1 MKRRVTGQV
10 VEIYASRPGARE
22 VIVAVPDGEG
32 QETRGRR
39 AIDLVEL
46 TGGVVVGDSVV
57 LNTVAV
63 ELGLGTGG
71 LDFVVAV
78 LRDEEPDLPVPGHIM
93 KLRYTP
99 MQLPVL
105 AVEAPESRH
114 HKAIQEFQS
123 LDGLPVV
130 CAQLHSQIPGIV
142 AGARWAWRQT
152 GRPGAPRIAYIMTEG
167 AALPLALSRLVA
179 TLREREWLA
188 ATITAGQ
195 AFGGEHECVN
205 LYSALA
211 TASAVVD
218 ADLVIVCQGPGNVGT
233 DTPLGFSGIEQGVAI
248 NAVASLCG
256 SAVAVARISF
266 GEERERHRG
275 ISHHTLT
282 VLERVAL
289 SSALVPLPKLD
300 PEQMAMVELALAATT
315 ISDRHTLVT
324 VDAGAALADLVESGL
339 SVRTMGRR
347 VDAEQAFFLATC
359 AAGIVAVHTA
369 VQRNTLRS

>member
-1 MKRRVTGQV
+1 MKRRVIGRV
-10 VEIYASRPGARE
+10 IEIYADRPGARE
-22 VIVAVPDGEG
+22 VVVAVSEGEG
-32 QETRGRR
+32 QEVRERR
-39 AIDLVEL
+39 AIDLLEL
-46 TGGVVVGDSVV
+46 TGGAEIGYTVV

-78 LRDEEPDLPVPGHIM
+78 LRHEEPDLPVPGHIM

-99 MQLPVL
+99 MQVPVL
-105 AVEAPESRH
+105 AVEAPESPYH
-114 HKAIQEFQS
+114 TALQEFRS

-142 AGARWAWRQT
+142 AGARWAWRQR

-167 AALPLALSRLVA
+167 AALPIALSRLVA

-188 ATITAGQ
+188 TTITAGQ
-195 AFGGEHECVN
+195 AFGGEYESVN

-211 TASAVVD
+211 TTSAVVR

-233 DTPLGFSGIEQGVAI
+233 DTPLGFSGIDQGAAI
-248 NAVASLCG
+248 NAVSSLGGCP
-256 SAVAVARISF
+256 VAVARISF
-266 GEERERHRG
+266 AEERERHRG

-289 SSALVPLPKLD
+289 SSALVPLPRLD
-300 PEQMAMVELALAATT
+300 PEQMAVVELALAATS
-315 ISDRHTLVT
+315 IHERHTLVT
-324 VDAGAALADLVESGL
+324 VDANAALADLVESGL
-339 SVRTMGRR
+339 SVRTMGRG
-347 VDAEQAFFLATC
+347 VDAERAFFLATS
-359 AAGIVAVHTA
+359 AAGVVAVQA
-369 VQRNTLRS
+369 S